1 MEEVKINT
9 SKTLTISLPVDPDLE
24 TVSVSLYHE
33 LGDLVSGPTSAL
45 RSSAGEYSIT
55 FGQEDSGIYILNS
68 SGRYKAD
75 FTYEISGTEYTQSK
89 YINVFTPY
97 ITAAEFFDEYPELEN
112 EFETKFDAI
121 AKRIKNTID
130 TYCGQS
136 FEYYENK
143 TIQMNGNNY
152 SNLRLPLPVI
162 ELTSVIQD
170 PGTNDELVLLSAT
183 IDKIEKVR
191 QPFNFDSTYNIRFKK
206 TSLPEQVFV
215 LGKWNLDSTYK
226 INGNFG
232 WKYVPDN
239 VKQAASLLIADA
251 MNNDSEYRMHGMTRV
266 EMDALTV
273 YMKNTFY
280 ETTGNIEA
288 DVLLMDYT
296 LFVMDYIV

>member
-45 RSSAGEYSIT
+45 RTSAGEYSIT